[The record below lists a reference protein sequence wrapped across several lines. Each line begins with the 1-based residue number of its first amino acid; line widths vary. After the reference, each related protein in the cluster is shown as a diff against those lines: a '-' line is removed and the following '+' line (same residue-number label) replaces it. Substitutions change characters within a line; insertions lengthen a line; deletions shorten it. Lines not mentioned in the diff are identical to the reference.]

1 MMDKA
6 DLKRKTNLGL
16 LWRMM
21 HRYWYY
27 GLAGLVTMLLYALF
41 SGISITL
48 VIPLFD
54 FVFKGR
60 SNPVIYDTWYGFIAA
75 AWDEVLLFFQ
85 QHRITLNPSSFEPLW
100 VRLQDLMRLTDPLA
114 LLYSICVFVFIIF
127 LLKNAFYYANRMFFV
142 VLRGRTIRDL
152 RKHMFGRYLSQSM
165 EFYNQHQVG
174 DAIVRM
180 VNDVDTVSN
189 QFIYSIFNSI
199 RDFSTIIVYMV
210 IAITLNPRLFL
221 YSIIVLPLFS
231 LTMSFMGRKIKKYS
245 RRIQSQL
252 STMFSVVEE
261 VLNSMRVVKAF
272 RKEAAEE
279 EAFNKINRKHMKM
292 WQRSMAYSSL
302 NVPISEMNSA
312 ITGILVIILGGSLIL
327 DPNGHFSLG
336 NFTAFLFALFSMLHP
351 LKTVTQMYSEIKK
364 ATVSLDRIALVLNQQ
379 SQVVDAPDAIT
390 KKSLDSRIALENV
403 SFSYNPDKEVL
414 QNINLEIKKGE
425 KIAIVGSSGSGKTTL
440 ANLLNRMYDVT
451 QGSIKMDGVDIRKI
465 KLDDLRSLFGIVGQE
480 SILFTRSIRDNIAYG
495 AFGEVSDADIKTAAK
510 VALADEFI
518 NELPHGYDQM
528 LETKGSN
535 LSGGQRQRLCIA
547 RAIVGNPPILI
558 FDEATSALDN
568 ISEKKVQDA
577 IDAAMLDR
585 TVVIIAHRLS
595 TVISCDRIVVLEQG
609 RVQCVGTHNE
619 LLQSCKHYQEL
630 HLHSD
635 DSE

>member
-261 VLNSMRVVKAF
+261 VLNSMKVVKAF

-390 KKSLDSRIALENV
+390 KKSLDSCITLENV

-465 KLDDLRSLFGIVGQE
+465 KLDDLRGLFGIVGQE

>member
-261 VLNSMRVVKAF
+261 VLNSMKVVKAF

-390 KKSLDSRIALENV
+390 KKSLDSCITLENV

-425 KIAIVGSSGSGKTTL
+425 KIAIVGSSGSGKTTQ
-440 ANLLNRMYDVT
+440 ANLLNRMNDVT

-465 KLDDLRSLFGIVGQE
+465 KLDDLRGLFGIVGQE